1 MQWNET
7 KKISWYENFSAQ
19 PHQPFFALGI
29 PLLAIFTLILL
40 GQFSDVI
47 TLNISITQF
56 HIYPLIFM
64 IFIQFFLGFLFVVFP
79 RFLMQAVVKP
89 SVYMQLFYGYALGSI
104 IYLIG
109 LFTFKPLVFVGSLVL
124 FAAQVWAFIILYDIF
139 KKSVV
144 PDKYD
149 TKWILITYLTGII
162 SHVLFLIS
170 FFNVSIFIEKL
181 AIYSGFYLFL
191 FALIFAISQRMI
203 LIFSK
208 VKVPTYVQNKSKYI
222 MEIIF
227 VLLTL
232 KVATL
237 LMEDPRL
244 NIIADLPLFLFFT
257 YELVIRWKLP
267 VTKVTPIVWILYLAL
282 AWIPVGFLLS
292 TIESLAH
299 ILQTPFIFEKSV
311 IHTFALGYFITI
323 LVGFG
328 TRVVL
333 GHSGRTPTADAIAV
347 SMFMIIQ
354 FIVLVR
360 IFAGLAINFGFDYI
374 FWINTSAAL
383 LVIALFAWSARY
395 LGILIKG
402 HKPH

>member
-1 MQWNET
+1 MLS
-7 KKISWYENFSAQ
+7 SWFEKFSAQ

-29 PLLAIFTLILL
+29 PLLAIFSLILL
-40 GQFSDVI
+40 GQFSDII

-89 SVYMQLFYGYALGSI
+89 DVYMKVFYIYFIGSI
-104 IYLIG
+104 IYTLG
-109 LFTFKPLVFVGSLVL
+109 LFTFKPLVFVGSLIL
-124 FAAQVWAFIILYDIF
+124 FAAQIWAFTVFYGIF
-139 KKSVV
+139 QRSVV

-149 TKWILITYLTGII
+149 TKWVLIAYMTGMI
-162 SHVLFLIS
+162 SHALFLIS
-170 FFNVSIFIEKL
+170 FFNVSIFVERL
-181 AIYSGFYLFL
+181 AIYTGFYLFL
-191 FALIFAISQRMI
+191 FTLIFAISQRMI
-203 LIFSK
+203 PSFTK
-208 VKVPTYVQNKSKYI
+208 VKIPSYIKNNSKYA

-237 LMEDPRL
+237 LMDDPRL

-257 YELVIRWKLP
+257 YELVFKWRLP
-267 VTKVTPIVWILYLAL
+267 IFKVIPIVWILYLAL
-282 AWIPVGFLLS
+282 IWIPIGFLLS
-292 TIESLAH
+292 TIESLSH
-299 ILQTPFIFEKSV
+299 IIEMPFIFEKSV
-311 IHTFALGYFITI
+311 IHTFAIGYFITI

-333 GHSGRTPTADAIAV
+333 GHSGRTPTADTITIF
-347 SMFMIIQ
+347 MFIFIQ
-354 FIVLVR
+354 LIVLVR
-360 IFAGLAINFGFDYI
+360 IFAGLSLNFGFDYI
-374 FWINTSAAL
+374 FWINTSAFL
-383 LVIALFAWSARY
+383 LVIALIAWSFKY

-402 HKPH
+402 YKA

>member
-1 MQWNET
+1 MLS
-7 KKISWYENFSAQ
+7 SWYEKFSAQ

-29 PLLAIFTLILL
+29 PLLAIFTLIIFA
-40 GQFSDVI
+40 QFSDLI

-79 RFLMQAVVKP
+79 RFLMQGIIKP
-89 SVYMQLFYGYALGSI
+89 ATYMKIFYIYFSGSM
-104 IYLIG
+104 IYLVG
-109 LFTFKPLVFVGSLVL
+109 LFSFKPLVFIGSLIL
-124 FAAQVWAFIILYDIF
+124 FAAQVLAFVLLYKIYV
-139 KKSVV
+139 KSIV
-144 PDKYD
+144 PNKYD
-149 TKWILITYLTGII
+149 TKWILISYLTGLI
-162 SHVLFLIS
+162 SHVLFLVS

-181 AIYSGFYLFL
+181 AIYTGFYLFL
-191 FALIFAISQRMI
+191 FTLIFAISQRMI
-203 LIFSK
+203 IMFTT
-208 VKVPTYVQNKSKYI
+208 VKVPSYVKNKSKYI

-257 YELVIRWKLP
+257 YELVIKWKLP
-267 VTKVTPIVWILYLAL
+267 VTKVSPIVWILYLAL
-282 AWIPVGFLLS
+282 AWIPVGFLMS
-292 TIESLAH
+292 TIESLSYIFSA
-299 ILQTPFIFEKSV
+299 PFIFEKSV
-311 IHTFALGYFITI
+311 IHTFAIGYFITI

-333 GHSGRTPTADAIAV
+333 GHSGKTPTADTLAV
-347 SMFMIIQ
+347 VMFMIIQ

-360 IFAGLAINFGFDYI
+360 IFAGLSLNFGFDYI
-374 FWINTSAAL
+374 FWINTSAML
-383 LVIALFAWSARY
+383 LVIALLAWSSRY
-395 LGILIKG
+395 LGVLVKG
-402 HKPH
+402 YKP